1 MKHPSNWLLLINI
14 YLNPK
19 IVLGSQLKIFMEV
32 VYMWENLGNMMEMVK
47 KVQQNV
53 DNVQEHLKSQHIEV
67 SSGDVIKLT
76 LNGQQELL
84 AIEINSKYLSVEN
97 GVLLQD
103 LLVATINNGLTKS
116 RELQQAAMSK
126 LTGDLNLPKIPGL
139 F

>member
-1 MKHPSNWLLLINI
+1 
-14 YLNPK
+14 
-19 IVLGSQLKIFMEV
+19 
-32 VYMWENLGNMMEMVK
+32 MWENLGNMMELVK

-53 DNVQEHLKSQHIEV
+53 DTVQDNLKSQRIEV

-84 AIEINSKYLSVEN
+84 AIEINSKYLSVDN
-97 GVLLQD
+97 AILLQD
-103 LLVATINNGLTKS
+103 LLVATINNGLIKS
-116 RELQQAAMSK
+116 RDLQQAAMSK

>member
-1 MKHPSNWLLLINI
+1 
-14 YLNPK
+14 
-19 IVLGSQLKIFMEV
+19 
-32 VYMWENLGNMMEMVK
+32 MWENLGNMMELVK

-53 DNVQEHLKSQHIEV
+53 DNVQDHLKSQRIEV

-84 AIEINSKYLSVEN
+84 AIEINSKYLSEDN

-116 RELQQAAMSK
+116 RELQQTAMSK

>member
-1 MKHPSNWLLLINI
+1 
-14 YLNPK
+14 
-19 IVLGSQLKIFMEV
+19 
-32 VYMWENLGNMMEMVK
+32 MWENLGNMMELIK

-53 DNVQEHLKSQHIEV
+53 DNVQQDLKSQRIEI

-84 AIEINSKYLSVEN
+84 AIELNPNYLSADN
-97 GVLLQD
+97 AILLQD
-103 LLVATINNGLTKS
+103 LLVATINNGLAKS
-116 RELQQAAMSK
+116 RELQQTAMGK

>member
-1 MKHPSNWLLLINI
+1 
-14 YLNPK
+14 
-19 IVLGSQLKIFMEV
+19 
-32 VYMWENLGNMMEMVK
+32 MWENLGNMMELVK

-53 DNVQEHLKSQHIEV
+53 DNVQNDLKLQRIEV

-76 LNGQQELL
+76 VNGQQELL
-84 AIEINSKYLSVEN
+84 AIEINPNYLSAN
-97 GVLLQD
+97 NAILLQD

-116 RELQQAAMSK
+116 RELQQTAMGK

>member
-1 MKHPSNWLLLINI
+1 
-14 YLNPK
+14 
-19 IVLGSQLKIFMEV
+19 
-32 VYMWENLGNMMEMVK
+32 MWENLGNMMELVK
-47 KVQQNV
+47 KVQQSV
-53 DNVQEHLKSQHIEV
+53 DTVQDNLKAQRVEV

-84 AIEINSKYLSVEN
+84 SIEINNKYLSVDN
-97 GVLLQD
+97 AILLQD

-116 RELQQAAMSK
+116 RELQQGAMSK

>member
-1 MKHPSNWLLLINI
+1 
-14 YLNPK
+14 
-19 IVLGSQLKIFMEV
+19 V
-32 VYMWENLGNMMEMVK
+32 WENLGNMMDLVK

-53 DNVQEHLKSQHIEV
+53 ENVQDHLKAQQLEV

-84 AIEINSKYLSVEN
+84 SLEINTKYLSPDNVI
-97 GVLLQD
+97 LLQD
-103 LLVATINNGLTKS
+103 LLVTTINNGLAKS
-116 RELQQAAMSK
+116 RDMQQTAMSK

>member
-1 MKHPSNWLLLINI
+1 
-14 YLNPK
+14 
-19 IVLGSQLKIFMEV
+19 
-32 VYMWENLGNMMEMVK
+32 MWENLGNMMDLVK

-53 DNVQEHLKSQHIEV
+53 DNLQNDLKLQRIEV

-84 AIEINSKYLSVEN
+84 AIEINPNYLN
-97 GVLLQD
+97 ADNAILLQD
-103 LLVATINNGLTKS
+103 LIVATINNGLTKS
-116 RELQQAAMSK
+116 RELQQAAMGK

>member
-1 MKHPSNWLLLINI
+1 
-14 YLNPK
+14 
-19 IVLGSQLKIFMEV
+19 
-32 VYMWENLGNMMEMVK
+32 MWENLGNMMELVK

-53 DNVQEHLKSQHIEV
+53 DNVQDHLKSQRIEV

-84 AIEINSKYLSVEN
+84 SIEINNKYLSVDN

-116 RELQQAAMSK
+116 RELQQAAMGK

>member
-1 MKHPSNWLLLINI
+1 
-14 YLNPK
+14 
-19 IVLGSQLKIFMEV
+19 
-32 VYMWENLGNMMEMVK
+32 MWENFGNMMELVK

-53 DNVQEHLKSQHIEV
+53 DNVQDHLKTERIEV

-84 AIEINSKYLSVEN
+84 AIEINKNYLSADN
-97 GVLLQD
+97 AILLQD
-103 LLVATINNGLTKS
+103 LLVATINNGLAKS
-116 RELQQAAMSK
+116 RELQQTAMSK